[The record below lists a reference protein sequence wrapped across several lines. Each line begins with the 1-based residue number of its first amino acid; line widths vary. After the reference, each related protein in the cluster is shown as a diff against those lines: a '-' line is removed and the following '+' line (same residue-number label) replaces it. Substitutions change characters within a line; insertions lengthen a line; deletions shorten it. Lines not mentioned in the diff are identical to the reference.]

1 MPNKKTRLEIYF
13 DVLRAIKS
21 GNNRK
26 TWIMRAANISWH
38 RLNEMLTSLISQGF
52 VEEVKT
58 LHWSDKRI
66 KTSYDFTLRGEKMMS
81 YLEQCE
87 VLSDEVDLGE
97 LLKDKDSSVK

>member
-1 MPNKKTRLEIYF
+1 MPNKRTRLEIYF

-26 TWIMRAANISWH
+26 TWIMRVANISWH
-38 RLNEMLTSLISQGF
+38 RLNELLTFLISQGF

-58 LHWSDKRI
+58 LHWSEKRI
-66 KTSYDFTLRGEKMMS
+66 RTSYTFTLRGEKMMS
-81 YLEQCE
+81 YLEQCD
-87 VLSDEVDLGE
+87 VLSYEVDFGD